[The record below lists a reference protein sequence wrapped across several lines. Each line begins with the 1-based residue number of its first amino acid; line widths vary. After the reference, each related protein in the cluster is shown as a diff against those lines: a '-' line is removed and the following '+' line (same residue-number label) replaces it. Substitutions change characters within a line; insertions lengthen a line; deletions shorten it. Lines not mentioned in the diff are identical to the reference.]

1 MKRVKYIKHE
11 NAVKDLYFEYLESD
25 LLKVRYDVA
34 ASLINPKLG
43 IIEIGPQGDNRI
55 KNWFSDIKV
64 FEFTEDKYNFNDWKE
79 LIDVDEWDCLVWLGV
94 NIRNFKIK
102 DFPKYLTNNKQVEY
116 GFELLDSMNEVVI
129 EGYLDSPRQEYDR
142 VRKFISDSFNNVE
155 EIKWDFIQKNTFEGL
170 EGIVKLS
177 QIKRYRNYTY
187 LN

>member
-1 MKRVKYIKHE
+1 MKKVKYIKHK

-94 NIRNFKIK
+94 SIRNFKIK
-102 DFPKYLTNNKQVEY
+102 DFPNYLTNNKQVEF

-129 EGYLDSPRQEYDR
+129 EGYLDSPREEYGK
-142 VRKFISDSFNNVE
+142 VRKFILDSFNNVE
-155 EIKWDFIQKNTFEGL
+155 EIKWDFIENKENSNSHALLNRGL
-170 EGIVKLS
+170 IHAWK
-177 QIKRYRNYTY
+177 
-187 LN
+187 